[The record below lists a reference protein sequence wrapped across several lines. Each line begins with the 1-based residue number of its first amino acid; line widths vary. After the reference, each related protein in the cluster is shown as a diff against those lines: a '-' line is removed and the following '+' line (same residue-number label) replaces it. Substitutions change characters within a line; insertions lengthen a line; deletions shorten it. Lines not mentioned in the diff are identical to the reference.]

1 MISHSLWSQN
11 IEPIREMIYIQGA
24 IVFRYHFYVNQLFS
38 HEFLLLKPV
47 YILYDFQS
55 YDAK

>member
-11 IEPIREMIYIQGA
+11 IESIREMIYIQGA
-24 IVFRYHFYVNQLFS
+24 IIFRYHVYVNQLFS

-47 YILYDFQS
+47 YILYDFQ
-55 YDAK
+55 